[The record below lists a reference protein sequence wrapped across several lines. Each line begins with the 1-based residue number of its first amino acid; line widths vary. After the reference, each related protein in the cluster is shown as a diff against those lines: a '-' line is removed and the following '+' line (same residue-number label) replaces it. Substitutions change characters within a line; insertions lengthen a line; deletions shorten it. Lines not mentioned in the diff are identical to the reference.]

1 MSLVNI
7 DIKDNTQTKKPIVFG
22 SAVDLA
28 HAFNKEWAINNL
40 KLLSKTDKTLQFI
53 YYEVVNKNAD
63 RNFFE
68 KYIFKK
74 KIKKSRTILNL
85 YIRELRVLINE
96 VEALIG
102 FNAYLREGKKSKIKN
117 KKVFDDHITER
128 REIAIMLLG
137 LLTLLGVDQVKELDF
152 DNERKIMKEIQLNSE
167 KTLGYFLSTYSFFS
181 VFDF

>member
-7 DIKDNTQTKKPIVFG
+7 DTKDNSTTKKPIIFG
-22 SAVDLA
+22 SAIDLA
-28 HAFNKEWAINNL
+28 HAFNREWAIKNL
-40 KLLSKTDKTLQFI
+40 KLLNKTDKTLQFI
-53 YYEVVNKNAD
+53 YFEIVNKNTD

-74 KIKKSRTILNL
+74 KIEKARFILNL
-85 YIRELRVLINE
+85 YIRELRVLFNE
-96 VEALIG
+96 IEALIG

-137 LLTLLGVDQVKELDF
+137 LLTFLGSNQVKNLDF
-152 DNERKIMKEIQLNSE
+152 DNEKKIMKEIQVNSE
-167 KTLGYFLSTYSFFS
+167 KTLGYFLSTFSFFS
-181 VFDF
+181 VFEF